1 MTLDE
6 KNRFLKT
13 LDSSGFR
20 ELGAM
25 HVAYVREID
34 WLGGKHFAVHSADG
48 SPLTIA
54 SSRDSAMKVI
64 NGADMEAISLH

>member
-6 KNRFLKT
+6 KNRYLKA
-13 LDSSGFR
+13 LDSNGLR
-20 ELGAM
+20 ELGAL

-54 SSRDSAMKVI
+54 PSMDSALNAI
-64 NGADMEAISLH
+64 HGSDMEAVTLH

>member
-6 KNRFLKT
+6 RNKYLKT
-13 LDSSGFR
+13 LDNASFL
-20 ELGAM
+20 ELGSM
-25 HVAYVREID
+25 HIAYVREID

-54 SSRDSAMKVI
+54 SSLDGAMSVI
-64 NGADMEAISLH
+64 QNSDMEAISLH

>member
-6 KNRFLKT
+6 KNTYLKA
-13 LDSSGFR
+13 LDPTAFK

-34 WLGGKHFAVHSADG
+34 WLGGKHFSVHSADG
-48 SPLTIA
+48 SPLTIV
-54 SSRDSAMKVI
+54 SSRDSAMTLI
-64 NGADMEAISLH
+64 SSSDMEAISLH